1 MAVDE
6 RTWSQ
11 FFDSSMDAAV
21 AANFCWFYRLPSIVC
36 LGLKFFCGDREW
48 RGLGRHAAI
57 NVSVNCRVPRVRWI
71 ALCRFRPTVVEL
83 R

>member
-36 LGLKFFCGDREW
+36 LGLIFFAETVNGV
-48 RGLGRHAAI
+48 
-57 NVSVNCRVPRVRWI
+57 VSADIRRSMYQSI
-71 ALCRFRPTVVEL
+71 AVSHGSVG
-83 R
+83 